1 MGAPGVFALFALVTL
16 ILQGVAPH
24 MGGAWRT
31 LTGFYVIFALGSL
44 LAEFVSA
51 LRPARPVRDGRK

>member
-1 MGAPGVFALFALVTL
+1 MGPPGVFALFALTTL

-31 LTGFYVIFALGSL
+31 LTGFYVIFALGSVL
-44 LAEFVSA
+44 LEFLST
-51 LRPARPVRDGRK
+51 LRPARPVPGAKE